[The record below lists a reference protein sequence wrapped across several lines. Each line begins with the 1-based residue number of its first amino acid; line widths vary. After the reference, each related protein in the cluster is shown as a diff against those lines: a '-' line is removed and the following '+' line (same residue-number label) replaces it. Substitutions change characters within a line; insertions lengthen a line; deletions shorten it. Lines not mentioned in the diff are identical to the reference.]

1 VSQFSDIGDVGASD
15 VQNFSNV
22 NEDDVNQGISMEVV
36 EKGEKVSKREL
47 CLRG

>member
-1 VSQFSDIGDVGASD
+1 MLVQVML
-15 VQNFSNV
+15 VQVMQNFSNV
-22 NEDDVNQGISMEVV
+22 NEDDVNQGISTEVV